1 MDYMVILI
9 VVLVGFLFLI
19 MQFTYSNQ
27 MKRKCWRE
35 RFQKEWGTVPERE
48 YDASELE
55 KISRYFFYKLNKGQ
69 VKEPY
74 IDDITWNDLDMD
86 SIFIYANHAKSSPGE
101 EYLYYLLRTPVADQK
116 ILDERERLMKFFQS
130 HEKERTELEVC
141 FAEIGRTRKF
151 AISDY
156 VDLLLTLKKENN
168 FLHYVA
174 LGTIPIGLLFMT
186 VLPEGVGF
194 LFLIALLIFDITQYY
209 KRKGEID
216 PYLTTFSHIMK
227 MLDASKSIS
236 ELRIPEVRAYTS
248 QIEHARKQF
257 RKFERGSIILM
268 SRNGATGSLE
278 DALLDFVRMV
288 THIDLL
294 KFNSML
300 EEVKKNVKEIDVL
313 VENIGVLDALIS
325 AASFRESLPL
335 HGIPEFVDTEKAF
348 VEIWDVY
355 HPLIAEPVANSIS
368 EEQSVLLTGSNASGK
383 STFLK
388 TVAINAII
396 AQSFNTCIATSY
408 KASFFQ
414 IYSSM
419 ALQDN
424 LQGSEKST
432 FLKTVAINAIIAQ
445 SFNTCIA
452 TSYKASFFQIYSSMA
467 LQDNLQGSESY
478 FIVEIKSLKRI
489 LSHAKDKLP
498 MLCFVDEVLRGTNTL
513 ERIAASSQIL
523 KSLTRDNVLCFAATH
538 DLELTQILEEYYS
551 NYHFQEEIRDNDVLF
566 NYQLYKGRAV
576 SRNAIKLL
584 RIIGYDHSIIENA
597 ENTAAHF
604 LETGEWRL

>member
-1 MDYMVILI
+1 MDAM
-9 VVLVGFLFLI
+9 VVLIAALIGFLFLI
-19 MQFTYSNQ
+19 MQFAYSNRIRR
-27 MKRKCWRE
+27 KRWAE

-55 KISRYFFYKLNKGQ
+55 KISRYFFYKRNKGQ
-69 VKEPY
+69 IGEAY

-86 SIFIYANHAKSSPGE
+86 SIFIYANHARSSPGE

-116 ILDERERLMKFFQS
+116 ILDERERLMKFFQT
-130 HEKERTELEVC
+130 HAKERTELEVC

-156 VDLLLTLKKENN
+156 VDLLLTLKKESN

-174 LGTIPIGLLFMT
+174 LGTLPIGLLLMT
-186 VLPEGVGF
+186 ILPEGVGF
-194 LFLIALLIFDITQYY
+194 LLLIALLIFDITQYY

-227 MLDASKSIS
+227 MLDASKALS
-236 ELRIPEVRAYTS
+236 ELKIEEVRQYTG
-248 QIEHARKQF
+248 QIENARKKF
-257 RKFERGSIILM
+257 RRFERGSMILM
-268 SRNGATGSLE
+268 SRNGATGNLA

-335 HGIPEFVDTEKAF
+335 YGIPELSDTKNAF
-348 VEIWDVY
+348 LEIRDVY

-368 EEQSVLLTGSNASGK
+368 EERSVLLTGSNASGK

-396 AQSFNTCIATSY
+396 AQSLNTCIATSY

-419 ALQDN
+419 AL
-424 LQGSEKST
+424 K
-432 FLKTVAINAIIAQ
+432 
-445 SFNTCIA
+445 
-452 TSYKASFFQIYSSMA
+452 
-467 LQDNLQGSESY
+467 DNLQGSESY

-489 LSHAKDKLP
+489 LSHAEDKLP

-523 KSLTRDNVLCFAATH
+523 KSLARENVLCFAATH
-538 DLELTQILEEYYS
+538 DLELTQILEDEYS

-576 SRNAIKLL
+576 SRNAIQLL
-584 RIIGYDHSIIENA
+584 RIIGYDPSIIEHA
-597 ENTAAHF
+597 EYTAAHF
-604 LETGEWRL
+604 LESGEWRL

>member
-424 LQGSEKST
+424 LQGSE
-432 FLKTVAINAIIAQ
+432 
-445 SFNTCIA
+445 
-452 TSYKASFFQIYSSMA
+452 
-467 LQDNLQGSESY
+467 SY

>member
-1 MDYMVILI
+1 MDYMVVLI
-9 VVLVGFLFLI
+9 AVLFGFLFLI
-19 MQFTYSNQ
+19 MQFSYSNQ
-27 MKRKCWRE
+27 MRRKRWRE

-55 KISRYFFYKLNKGQ
+55 KISRYFFYKRNKGQ

-116 ILDERERLMKFFQS
+116 ILDERERLMHFFQT

-156 VDLLLTLKKENN
+156 VDLLLTLKKESN

-174 LGTIPIGLLFMT
+174 LGTIPIGLLLMT

-194 LFLIALLIFDITQYY
+194 LLLIALLIFDITQYY

-227 MLDASKSIS
+227 MLDASKALS
-236 ELRIPEVRAYTS
+236 ELRIPEIRAYTS
-248 QIEHARKQF
+248 RIAHARKQF
-257 RKFERGSIILM
+257 RRFERGSMLLM

-278 DALLDFVRMV
+278 DVLLDFVRMV

-300 EEVKKNVKEIDVL
+300 EEVKKNVEEIDVL
-313 VENIGVLDALIS
+313 VENIGVLDALLS

-335 HGIPEFVDTEKAF
+335 HGIPEFVDTENAF
-348 VEIWDVY
+348 VEIQDVY

-368 EEQSVLLTGSNASGK
+368 EEQSVLLTGSNASG
-383 STFLK
+383 
-388 TVAINAII
+388 
-396 AQSFNTCIATSY
+396 
-408 KASFFQ
+408 
-414 IYSSM
+414 
-419 ALQDN
+419 
-424 LQGSEKST
+424 KST